1 MNFEIVNTKNLKDG
15 IFEKL
20 VKYGISLRFQSLAS
34 IQRYKRGF
42 VGKNREIK
50 LKIQAKHM
58 TLTSL
63 LIFSAEFNVERE
75 LYNTSGLSGHP
86 WIKTKFN
93 YLQAV

>member
-1 MNFEIVNTKNLKDG
+1 MNFEIVNAKNLKDG

-50 LKIQAKHM
+50 LKIQDDPLDENQITCVALKNPE
-58 TLTSL
+58 S
-63 LIFSAEFNVERE
+63 
-75 LYNTSGLSGHP
+75 Y
-86 WIKTKFN
+86 K
-93 YLQAV
+93 